1 VSTAGRVRIAFDRP
15 EPGWLDR
22 VDVVEALEAAGWTA
36 DPEYPLSMVR
46 RDGAVFAVTN
56 ECNDS
61 GLTCP
66 NGAVVDFPSDTPSVV
81 IIAACLA
88 AVAR

>member
-1 VSTAGRVRIAFDRP
+1 MSAGVVRIAFDRP

-22 VDVVEALEAAGWTA
+22 VDVFEVLETAGWTV
-36 DPEYPLSMVR
+36 DPDYPLSIIR
-46 RDGAVFAVTN
+46 CGDAVFAVTN

-66 NGAVVDFPSDTPSVV
+66 NGATVDFPSDTPSMV

-88 AVAR
+88 AVAE